1 VLHER
6 IERAMTID
14 AKLVKTLRDKT
25 GAPMMDCKEAIAE
38 SDGDLEMASEYL
50 RKKGLQTADKKAAR
64 ETSEGLVGSYI
75 HHNGLV
81 GVLVEVNC
89 ETDFVARGDDFQAFV
104 KDLGQHI
111 AAANPLYLN
120 PEEVPAEVLDKEREI
135 IKAQITGKPDNIVD
149 KIVEGK
155 LNKYYQETCLLHQLF
170 VKDDSKTIEQ
180 LLRELIGK
188 LGENM
193 KIRRFARFN
202 IKE

>member
-1 VLHER
+1 
-6 IERAMTID
+6 MTID
-14 AKLVKTLRDKT
+14 AKQVKTLRDKT
-25 GAPMMDCKEAIAE
+25 GAPMMDCKEALAA
-38 SDGDLEMASEYL
+38 SDGDLENASEYL

-111 AAANPLYLN
+111 AAANPLYLK

-135 IKAQITGKPDNIVD
+135 IKAQIKGKPDNIVD

-155 LNKYYQETCLLHQLF
+155 LNKYYQETCLLQQAF
-170 VKDDSKTIEQ
+170 VKDDSKTIDQ

>member
-1 VLHER
+1 
-6 IERAMTID
+6 MTID
-14 AKLVKTLRDKT
+14 AKQVKALRDKT
-25 GAPMMDCKEAIAE
+25 GAPMMDCKEALGASE
-38 SDGDLEMASEYL
+38 GDLEKASEYL

-111 AAANPLYLN
+111 AAANPLYLT
-120 PEEVPAEVLDKEREI
+120 PEEVPEDVLDKERDI
-135 IKAQITGKPDNIVD
+135 IKAQIKGKPDNIVD

-155 LNKYYQETCLLHQLF
+155 LNKYYQETCLLEQSF
-170 VKDDSKTIEQ
+170 VKDDSKTIDQ

-188 LGENM
+188 VGENM

-202 IKE
+202 VKE

>member
-1 VLHER
+1 
-6 IERAMTID
+6 MTID

-38 SDGDLEMASEYL
+38 SDGDLEKASEYL

>member
-38 SDGDLEMASEYL
+38 SDGDLEKASEYL